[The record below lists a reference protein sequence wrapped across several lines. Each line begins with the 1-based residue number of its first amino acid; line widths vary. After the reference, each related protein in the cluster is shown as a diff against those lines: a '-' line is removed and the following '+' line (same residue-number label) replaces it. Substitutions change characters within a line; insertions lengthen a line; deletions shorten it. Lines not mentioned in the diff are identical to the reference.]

1 MWEANT
7 GRLLST
13 LRGASA
19 EITDIAINTQATLIA
34 AGSMDKVLR
43 VWCLQTAR
51 PVSFGDN
58 FLLKIDE
65 HKSYR
70 NRSKFKY
77 IQMFALFYYFYH
89 LFVLFRLL
97 I

>member
-1 MWEANT
+1 
-7 GRLLST
+7 

-51 PVSFGDN
+51 PVSCNNDF
-58 FLLKIDE
+58 FLNI
-65 HKSYR
+65 
-70 NRSKFKY
+70 NP
-77 IQMFALFYYFYH
+77 
-89 LFVLFRLL
+89 
-97 I
+97 

>member
-51 PVSFGDN
+51 PVSFN
-58 FLLKIDE
+58 SKLIQIKNLLT
-65 HKSYR
+65 
-70 NRSKFKY
+70 
-77 IQMFALFYYFYH
+77 
-89 LFVLFRLL
+89 
-97 I
+97 

>member
-43 VWCLQTAR
+43 VWCLQTAK
-51 PVSFGDN
+51 PVSFSNN
-58 FLLKIDE
+58 FQINI
-65 HKSYR
+65 HS
-70 NRSKFKY
+70 NRSKIYFLLFCVYIIKFK
-77 IQMFALFYYFYH
+77 IQKLNYLFN
-89 LFVLFRLL
+89 VLDTY
-97 I
+97 

>member
-1 MWEANT
+1 LWGANT

-43 VWCLQTAR
+43 VWCLQTSR
-51 PVSFGDN
+51 PVSN
-58 FLLKIDE
+58 I
-65 HKSYR
+65 
-70 NRSKFKY
+70 N
-77 IQMFALFYYFYH
+77 IFYSLWH
-89 LFVLFRLL
+89 LVVLCSVS
-97 I
+97 

>member
-1 MWEANT
+1 LWDANT

-51 PVSFGDN
+51 PVSCNND
-58 FLLKIDE
+58 
-65 HKSYR
+65 
-70 NRSKFKY
+70 Y
-77 IQMFALFYYFYH
+77 I
-89 LFVLFRLL
+89 L
-97 I
+97 IQI

>member
-1 MWEANT
+1 MHIQSNHLFQGADDYLVKLWEANT

-51 PVSFGDN
+51 PVSSIFI
-58 FLLKIDE
+58 F
-65 HKSYR
+65 SYYKNNKFR
-70 NRSKFKY
+70 KYYSKFN
-77 IQMFALFYYFYH
+77 
-89 LFVLFRLL
+89 
-97 I
+97 

>member
-1 MWEANT
+1 M
-7 GRLLST
+7 ST

-58 FLLKIDE
+58 FLIKIDTNLIKKKE
-65 HKSYR
+65 YIL
-70 NRSKFKY
+70 KY
-77 IQMFALFYYFYH
+77 SDVCTYLSFLPFICF
-89 LFVLFRLL
+89 

>member
-1 MWEANT
+1 LWEANT

-51 PVSFGDN
+51 PVSFN
-58 FLLKIDE
+58 RSLQIKIYE
-65 HKSYR
+65 HKYNFFYKYFNFNFER
-70 NRSKFKY
+70 N
-77 IQMFALFYYFYH
+77 I
-89 LFVLFRLL
+89 
-97 I
+97 